1 MREFALSFTAIFVA
15 LDVIGI
21 VPLFL
26 SLTRNMPEGERKS
39 VLDKSLLVAIIVALV
54 FAILGNSIF
63 RFLSISVADFKI
75 AGGLVLLL
83 VSLADL
89 LHGPEPQTQTSGS
102 TGVVPLAVPL
112 ITGPGLITTAI
123 LQVSVSGMVITLAA
137 LATNFLIVWVA
148 LRNASVI
155 SRLIGRDGTVVVS
168 KIVAL
173 LLAAIAVAM
182 MRGGLEDTVRA
193 FQNG

>member
-1 MREFALSFTAIFVA
+1 MREFVLSFTAIFVA
-15 LDVIGI
+15 VDVIGI

-26 SLTRNMPEGERKS
+26 GLTRNMPEGERKS
-39 VLDKSLLVAIIVALV
+39 VLDKSLFVAVIVALV
-54 FAILGNSIF
+54 FATLGNSIF

-123 LQVSVSGMVITLAA
+123 LQVSVSGMAITLAA
-137 LATNFLIVWVA
+137 LLINFLIVWVA
-148 LRNASVI
+148 LRKASVI

-182 MRGGLEDTVRA
+182 MRGGLEDTVRT